1 MRARRTELGFTLI
14 EMMVVVIIVALAMTG
29 VGLSIG
35 ATDRAKLRSSCF
47 KLVSAVRYAYSN
59 AVTQGVT
66 TRLVLDFDE
75 RTFYLEETAGRV
87 VLDKEDETGE
97 GFRQEEE
104 ELEEKLDQRLLD
116 EQMDTVGSGLGAMG
130 LDGAGDGLS
139 DGMSDITD
147 SLTGGRLT
155 DPFLAAM
162 QRGTISGPI
171 GYKRPKFEKIKGKRG
186 EVRELEGNTT
196 FVVAYTP
203 HEPLPREE
211 GKAYIYFFPN
221 GVTEHSIVQLSDG
234 DDRIYS
240 LEVHP
245 LSGRAFIHNEPIE
258 PEEELDELQE
268 AEQ

>member
-1 MRARRTELGFTLI
+1 
-14 EMMVVVIIVALAMTG
+14 MTG

-35 ATDRAKLRSSCF
+35 ATARAKLRSSCF

-59 AVTQGVT
+59 AVTQGLT
-66 TRLVLDFDE
+66 TRLVLDFDQ

-87 VLDKEDETGE
+87 VLNKEDETGE

-104 ELEEKLDQRLLD
+104 GLLEEKMGQSRTD
-116 EQMDTVGSGLGAMG
+116 EQIDIIGSGLGG
-130 LDGAGDGLS
+130 VGQSGTEDV
-139 DGMSDITD
+139 MSDMTD
-147 SLTGGRLT
+147 SLTGGVLT

-162 QRGTISGPI
+162 QQGTINGPV
-171 GYKRPKFEKIKGKRG
+171 GYKRPKFEKIKGRRG
-186 EVRELEGNTT
+186 ETRELEGNVT

-203 HEPLPREE
+203 HEPVPREE

-221 GVTEHSIVQLSDG
+221 GVTEHSIVQISDG

-268 AEQ
+268 AEE

>member
-1 MRARRTELGFTLI
+1 MRVQRTQPGFTLI
-14 EMMVVVIIVALAMTG
+14 EMMVVVIIVAVVMTG

-35 ATDRAKLRSSCF
+35 ATSRAKLRSSCF

-59 AVTQGVT
+59 AVTHGMT
-66 TRLVLDFDE
+66 TRLVMNFDD

-87 VLDKEDETGE
+87 VLNKDDETGE
-97 GFRQEEE
+97 GFRPEEE
-104 ELEEKLDQRLLD
+104 ESDEKTRPGLSNG
-116 EQMDTVGSGLGAMG
+116 QMQSVGSGLGSMG
-130 LDGAGDGLS
+130 LDSTGDGAS
-139 DGMSDITD
+139 DMMNSM
-147 SLTGGRLT
+147 TGGMLT

-162 QRGTISGPI
+162 QSGTVNGPI
-171 GYKRPKFEKIKGKRG
+171 GYKRPTFKKIAGKRG
-186 EVRELEGNTT
+186 NVRELEGNTT

-221 GVTEHSIVQLSDG
+221 GVTEHSIVQVSDG
-234 DDRIYS
+234 SDRVYS
-240 LEVHP
+240 VEVHP

-268 AEQ
+268 AEE

>member
-1 MRARRTELGFTLI
+1 MRRTELGFTLI
-14 EMMVVVIIVALAMTG
+14 EMMVVVIIVAVVTTG

-35 ATDRAKLRSSCF
+35 ATARAKLRSSCF

-66 TRLVLDFDE
+66 TRLVLDFDQ

-87 VLDKEDETGE
+87 VLNKEDETGE

-104 ELEEKLDQRLLD
+104 KLEDKLDQRMRD
-116 EQMDTVGSGLGAMG
+116 ARMDAMNTG
-130 LDGAGDGLS
+130 ETDDS
-139 DGMSDITD
+139 MSTLTD
-147 SLTGGRLT
+147 SLTGGVLT

-162 QRGTISGPI
+162 QQGTINGPV
-171 GYKRPKFEKIKGKRG
+171 GYKRPKFEKIAGRRG
-186 EVRELEGNTT
+186 EVRELEGNTA

-203 HEPLPREE
+203 HEPVPREE

-221 GVTEHSIVQLSDG
+221 GVTEHSIVQVSDG
-234 DDRIYS
+234 DDRVYS

-245 LSGRAFIHNEPIE
+245 LSGRALIHNEPIE

-268 AEQ
+268 AEE